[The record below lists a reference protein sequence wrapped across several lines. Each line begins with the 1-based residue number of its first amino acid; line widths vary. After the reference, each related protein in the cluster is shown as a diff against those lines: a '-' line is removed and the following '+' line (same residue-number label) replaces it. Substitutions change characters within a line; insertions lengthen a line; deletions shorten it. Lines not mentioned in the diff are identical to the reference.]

1 MAEATAFWVT
11 GPGQGEL
18 RREALPPPGPGEVLV
33 ETAASGISRGTE
45 SLVFRG
51 LVPESQHEAMRA
63 PHQAGSF
70 AFPVKYGYSSAGVVA
85 AGEAAWVGARVFCLH
100 PHQDRYVVPA
110 SAVRRIPKGVP
121 DTRAVLAANLETAIN
136 GLWDAAPRI
145 GDRIAVVGAGVIGML
160 TAALVA
166 RIPGATVQLVDVD
179 LGKMRIAE
187 ALGLRLVAPDDAE
200 RDADVVVHTSGTAE
214 GLGTA
219 LRLAGFEAT
228 VLELSWYGATPVTA
242 PLGEAFHSRR
252 LVLRSSQVGHVASE
266 RRARWDHGS
275 RLGLALRLLEDAR
288 FDALLEPAVPFAR
301 LPEVMA
307 RVLGPG
313 SGALCQVVSYQEWGE
328 ACSL

>member
-18 RREALPPPGPGEVLV
+18 RRQALPPPGPGEVLV

-145 GDRIAVVGAGVIGML
+145 GDRI
-160 TAALVA
+160 
-166 RIPGATVQLVDVD
+166 DVD

-288 FDALLEPAVPFAR
+288 FDALLEPAVPFAG

-313 SGALCQVVSYQEWGE
+313 SGALCQVVSYQGWGE